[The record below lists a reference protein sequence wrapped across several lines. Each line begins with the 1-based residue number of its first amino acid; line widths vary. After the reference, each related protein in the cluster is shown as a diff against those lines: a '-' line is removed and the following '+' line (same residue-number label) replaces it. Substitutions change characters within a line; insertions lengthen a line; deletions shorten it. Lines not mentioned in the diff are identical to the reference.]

1 MQVQNK
7 LALVTSRL
15 PQAVQDTGVTVSK
28 SSTGFLMVIGF
39 VSTDGKMSSTD
50 LADYVDTSLNDTIKR
65 VPGVG
70 ETRLFGSGYAMRI
83 WLDPDKLASYALMP
97 GDIAAAVAAQNTQ
110 VSAGQIGGMPQVS
123 GQQLNATVTAQSRL
137 QTADQFRDV
146 ILKSAPDGSVVRL
159 GDVATVEL
167 GSESYATSGN
177 YNGMPAAGLAINLAT
192 GADRKR

>member
-1 MQVQNK
+1 
-7 LALVTSRL
+7 
-15 PQAVQDTGVTVSK
+15 
-28 SSTGFLMVIGF
+28 
-39 VSTDGKMSSTD
+39 
-50 LADYVDTSLNDTIKR
+50 
-65 VPGVG
+65 
-70 ETRLFGSGYAMRI
+70 MRI

-167 GSESYATSGN
+167 RSERYAPSGHYKGLNRKNTRLNSSHYCTSC
-177 YNGMPAAGLAINLAT
+177 MPS
-192 GADRKR
+192 